1 MKKCAIVCLCLLF
14 GSTIFAFQS
23 VSAADYKIAWYAPM
37 VHPYFDAVKKGV
49 EAFEKDTGIEVLKQI
64 GQEWT
69 QDNQNQN
76 VEALAAKGYNAFSIY
91 PVDASATNGLYEE
104 LADRGIHVVSFGT
117 STLQPTT
124 ASFAV
129 ATDVKDAAMI
139 ATEKLIELMGGK
151 GNILNVLEVVE
162 DANTILRKEG
172 IEEVV
177 AKYPD
182 VHIIQEVAGIQT
194 VEEGTEKIQNAI
206 AARINEIDGVV
217 CTGYVITVAA
227 TTILKELHDSGGKY
241 IHFVGIDDDPLVLD
255 AIRNG
260 QIDATISQN
269 PYGHGYITCTLLKY
283 LLDGWKP
290 KEDVYFVNA
299 GIAVVTKENVDTYF
313 DDILDVTKEIL
324 DSLEERYLTK

>member
-1 MKKCAIVCLCLLF
+1 MKKTLAITLCLMIV
-14 GSTIFAFQS
+14 TIAFS

-49 EAFEKDTGIEVLKQI
+49 EAFEKDMGIEVMKQI

-76 VEALAAKGYNAFSIY
+76 IEALAAKGYKAFSVY
-91 PVDASATNGLYEE
+91 PVDAGATNGLYEE
-104 LADRGIHVVSFGT
+104 LTDQGMYAVSFGT
-117 STLQPTT
+117 STLLPTT

-129 ATDVKDAAMI
+129 ATDVKDAAMV

-182 VHIIQEVAGIQT
+182 VKIIQEVAGINT
-194 VEEGTEKIQNAI
+194 VEEGVEKIQNAVS
-206 AARINEIDGVV
+206 AQLNEIDGIVT
-217 CTGYVITVAA
+217 TGYVITVAA
-227 TTILKELHDSGGKY
+227 TTILSELHDSGAKK
-241 IHFVGIDDDPLVLD
+241 IRFVGIDDDPLVLD
-255 AIRNG
+255 AIRDG
-260 QIDATISQN
+260 KIDATIAQN

-290 KEDVYFVNA
+290 KGDAYFVNA
-299 GIAVVTKENVDTYF
+299 GIAVVTKENVETYF
-313 DDILDVTKEIL
+313 DDILAVTKGIV
-324 DSLEERYLTK
+324 DSLDEEYLTK

>member
-1 MKKCAIVCLCLLF
+1 MKKNLTILVCLMLVT
-14 GSTIFAFQS
+14 SAFS
-23 VSAADYKIAWYAPM
+23 VSAAEGKIAWYAPM

-49 EAFEKDTGIEVLKQI
+49 EAFEKETGVEVLKQI

-76 VEALAAKGYNAFSIY
+76 IEALAAKGYTAFSVY
-91 PVDASATNGLYEE
+91 PVDPSATNGLYEE
-104 LADRGIHVVSFGT
+104 LTERGIYAVNFGT

-129 ATDVKDAAMI
+129 ATDVKAAAMV
-139 ATEKLIELMGGK
+139 AAEKLIELMGGK

-182 VHIIQEVAGIQT
+182 VKIIQEVAGIKT

-206 AARINEIDGVV
+206 SAKLNEIDGVI

-227 TTILKELHDSGGKY
+227 TTILSELHDSGTKN

-255 AIRNG
+255 AIRDG
-260 QIDATISQN
+260 KIDATIAQN
-269 PYGHGYITCTLLKY
+269 PYGHGYISCSLLNH
-283 LLDGWKP
+283 LLNGWKP
-290 KEDVYFVNA
+290 KEGAYFVNA
-299 GIAVVTKENVDTYF
+299 GIAVVTKDNVDTF
-313 DDILDVTKEIL
+313 SDDILNVTKEIV
-324 DSLEERYLTK
+324 DSLEENYLTK

>member
-1 MKKCAIVCLCLLF
+1 MKKVLGILVCVALV
-14 GSTIFAFQS
+14 SMAFV

-49 EAFEKDTGIEVLKQI
+49 EAFEKYTGIEVLKQI

-76 VEALAAKGYNAFSIY
+76 VEALAAKGYKAFSVY
-91 PVDASATNGLYEE
+91 PVDAGATNGLYEE
-104 LADRGIHVVSFGT
+104 LTDQGMYAVSFGT
-117 STLQPTT
+117 STLLPTT

-129 ATDVKDAAMI
+129 ATDVKDAAMV

-151 GNILNVLEVVE
+151 GDILNVLEVVE

-182 VHIIQEVAGIQT
+182 VQIIQEVAGIKT
-194 VEEGTEKIQNAI
+194 VEEGVEKIQNAVS
-206 AARINEIDGVV
+206 AQLNEIDGIVT
-217 CTGYVITVAA
+217 TGYVITVAA
-227 TTILKELHDSGGKY
+227 TTILSELHDSGTKK
-241 IHFVGIDDDPLVLD
+241 IRFVGIDDDPLVLD
-255 AIRNG
+255 AIRDG
-260 QIDATISQN
+260 KIDATIAQN
-269 PYGHGYITCTLLKY
+269 PYGHGYITCSLLKY

-313 DDILDVTKEIL
+313 DDILKVTQDIV
-324 DSLEERYLTK
+324 DSLDEKYLAK

>member
-1 MKKCAIVCLCLLF
+1 MKKVLGILVCVALV
-14 GSTIFAFQS
+14 SMAFV

-76 VEALAAKGYNAFSIY
+76 VEALAAKGYKAFSVY
-91 PVDASATNGLYEE
+91 PVDAGATNGLYEE
-104 LADRGIHVVSFGT
+104 LTDQGMYAVSFGT
-117 STLQPTT
+117 STLLPTT

-129 ATDVKDAAMI
+129 ATDVKDAAMV

-151 GNILNVLEVVE
+151 GDILNVLEVVE

-182 VHIIQEVAGIQT
+182 VQIIQEVAGIKT
-194 VEEGTEKIQNAI
+194 VEEGVEKIQNAVS
-206 AARINEIDGVV
+206 AQLNEIDGIVT
-217 CTGYVITVAA
+217 TGYVITVAA
-227 TTILKELHDSGGKY
+227 TTILSELHDSGTKK
-241 IHFVGIDDDPLVLD
+241 IRFVGIDDDPLVLD
-255 AIRNG
+255 AIRDG
-260 QIDATISQN
+260 KIDATIAQN
-269 PYGHGYITCTLLKY
+269 PYGHGYITCSLLKY

-313 DDILDVTKEIL
+313 DDILKVTQDIV
-324 DSLEERYLTK
+324 DSLDEKYLAK

>member
-1 MKKCAIVCLCLLF
+1 MKKYVAMMIGVALL
-14 GSTIFAFQS
+14 TAAFAAN
-23 VSAADYKIAWYAPM
+23 AAEYKIAWYAPM
-37 VHPYFDAVKKGV
+37 VHPYFDSVKKGV
-49 EAFEKDTGIEVLKQI
+49 EAFEEDTGIEVLKQI

-76 VEALAAKGYNAFSIY
+76 VEALAAKGYKAFSIY

-104 LADRGIHVVSFGT
+104 LTERGMFVVSFGT
-117 STLQPTT
+117 STQQPTT

-129 ATDVKDAAMI
+129 ATDVKAAAMV

-151 GNILNVLEVVE
+151 GKILNVLEVVE

-182 VHIIQEVAGIQT
+182 VEIIQEVAGIKT
-194 VEEGTEKIQNAI
+194 VEEGTEKIQNAVS
-206 AARINEIDGVV
+206 AQINEIDGIV

-227 TTILKELHDSGGKY
+227 TTILKELHETTDKY

-255 AIRNG
+255 AIREG
-260 QIDATISQN
+260 QIDATIAQN
-269 PYGHGYITCTLLKY
+269 PYGHGYISCMLLKY

-290 KEDVYFVNA
+290 QDDAYFVNA
-299 GIAVVTKENVDTYF
+299 GIAVVTKENVDSYF
-313 DDILDVTKEIL
+313 DDILAVTKEIV
-324 DSLEERYLTK
+324 DSLETKYLTQ

>member
-1 MKKCAIVCLCLLF
+1 MKKLLGIVVCV
-14 GSTIFAFQS
+14 IFVSLAFS
-23 VSAADYKIAWYAPM
+23 ASAADYKIAWYAPM

-76 VEALAAKGYNAFSIY
+76 VEALAAKGYKAFSIY

-104 LADRGIHVVSFGT
+104 LTDRGIYVVSFGT

-129 ATDVKDAAMI
+129 ATDVKAAAMT

-172 IEEVV
+172 IEQVV

-182 VHIIQEVAGIQT
+182 VKIIQEVAGIKT

-206 AARINEIDGVV
+206 SARINEIDGVI

-227 TTILKELHDSGGKY
+227 TTILTELHESGRKK
-241 IHFVGIDDDPLVLD
+241 IRFVGIDDDPLVLD

-260 QIDATISQN
+260 YIDATIAQN

-290 KEDVYFVNA
+290 KKDAYFVNA
-299 GIAVVTKENVDTYF
+299 GIAIVTKENVDTYF
-313 DDILDVTKEIL
+313 DDILKVTQDIVN
-324 DSLEERYLTK
+324 SLEEKYLTK

>member
-1 MKKCAIVCLCLLF
+1 MKKSLIMLVCLALVVM
-14 GSTIFAFQS
+14 AFS
-23 VSAADYKIAWYAPM
+23 VSAAEYKIAWYAPM

-76 VEALAAKGYNAFSIY
+76 IEALAAKGYKAFTVY
-91 PVDASATNGLYEE
+91 PVDASATNGLYKE
-104 LADRGIHVVSFGT
+104 LTDRGMFAVSFGT
-117 STLQPTT
+117 STVQPTT

-129 ATDVKDAAMI
+129 ATDVKDAAMV

-162 DANTILRKEG
+162 DANTKLRKQG

-177 AKYPD
+177 AKHPG
-182 VHIIQEVAGIQT
+182 VKIIQEVAGIKT

-206 AARINEIDGVV
+206 SAKINEIDGIV
-217 CTGYVITVAA
+217 CTGYVITVAT
-227 TTILKELHDSGGKY
+227 TTILKELHQSGGKQ
-241 IHFVGIDDDPLVLD
+241 IHFVGIDDDKLVLD

-260 QIDATISQN
+260 EIDATIAQN
-269 PYGHGYITCTLLKY
+269 PFGHGYITCTLLKY

-290 KEDVYFVNA
+290 KKDVYFVNA
-299 GIAVVTKENVDTYF
+299 GIAIVTKENVDSYF
-313 DDILDVTKEIL
+313 EKDILKTTKDIVG
-324 DSLEERYLTK
+324 SLETKYLEK